1 MIPLDMMSA
10 VIPVAGPTARKVAAV
25 AEGQTADVR
34 FADLVGAAEAIA
46 TAALADP
53 PDEDVDGK
61 PHDPPAPEAASWPL
75 ALPPS
80 APFAEPV
87 AIRTAP
93 PVCTGSGTALAAT
106 LGAVEEAGGRAAA
119 HAQDALV
126 PASGDMAQIP
136 SPVARAS
143 CEPDEGRGE
152 AAQMRTATDDVGRPG
167 QMEGKAV
174 SRAVLVP
181 PVGDPASGFA
191 GSPPSG
197 SGHLASE
204 WTDRAPMT
212 RAVGSDSAI
221 LTLAEGGDAEATQTA
236 TMHPGAVISS
246 REPASPLQAVRQERM
261 RNDASKVSPPDQ
273 PDNAEMAPDASA
285 GTERERQATCE
296 VPVRPPLFASAME
309 ETSETSRKVRGGDLP
324 PEKTDPFL
332 LPVQIGPSPSAGQP
346 SPLPGGFGM
355 PPPRTPIHGLA
366 QQLAGA
372 MSQGRDG
379 PVEVMLSPEELG
391 RVRMTI
397 VSDGTGL
404 TLTMVAE
411 RPETLDLL
419 RRHIDILAQDFRD
432 MGFGTLSFAFS
443 QEGHDASAQFAYG
456 PNAEAP
462 PDDPQPAPTP
472 PATAHGRISVGG
484 GTAETLDLRL

>member
-1 MIPLDMMSA
+1 
-10 VIPVAGPTARKVAAV
+10 
-25 AEGQTADVR
+25 
-34 FADLVGAAEAIA
+34 
-46 TAALADP
+46 
-53 PDEDVDGK
+53 
-61 PHDPPAPEAASWPL
+61 
-75 ALPPS
+75 
-80 APFAEPV
+80 
-87 AIRTAP
+87 
-93 PVCTGSGTALAAT
+93 
-106 LGAVEEAGGRAAA
+106 
-119 HAQDALV
+119 
-126 PASGDMAQIP
+126 
-136 SPVARAS
+136 
-143 CEPDEGRGE
+143 
-152 AAQMRTATDDVGRPG
+152 
-167 QMEGKAV
+167 MEGKAV

-204 WTDRAPMT
+204 WTDRALMT

-273 PDNAEMAPDASA
+273 PDNAEMAPEASA

-372 MSQGRDG
+372 MSQGRDR

-462 PDDPQPAPTP
+462 PDDPQPAPPP